1 MLSQASNYLKKP
13 MRDLWVTFIFME
25 FQILEKTKFANKQIL
40 LQNKKESRHE
50 FCEPGYFLSN
60 KIQFFMCKIET
71 VVPTSCGSSEN

>member
-1 MLSQASNYLKKP
+1 M
-13 MRDLWVTFIFME
+13 
-25 FQILEKTKFANKQIL
+25 